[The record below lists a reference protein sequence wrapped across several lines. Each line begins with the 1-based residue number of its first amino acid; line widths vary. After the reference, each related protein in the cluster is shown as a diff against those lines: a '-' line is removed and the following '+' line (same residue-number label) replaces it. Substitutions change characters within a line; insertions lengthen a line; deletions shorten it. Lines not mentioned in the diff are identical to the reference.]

1 MPTDIP
7 LHPDVRNLYGAI
19 LRPPPGTI
27 FDSGVA
33 TSFSLD
39 FETALAVPVT
49 LALFASE
56 SRDELLT
63 SPLALLEGLER
74 TSDRLAIFCEAGRI
88 QAQSKPQSRLCALLE
103 RMILEVTAP
112 RGGAFHPKIWVL
124 RYRPLDAGEPHKLR
138 LIVLSRNLT
147 RDRSW
152 DLSLALD
159 GAVGRGRKPVNKPL
173 VEFVKRLPTLST
185 MPPSDHIAPLIAEM
199 VDDLERADW
208 VLPPGFE
215 NLSFAVNGVGR
226 RVWKPEPCSK
236 MAVISPFC
244 DENALELLADLTQRG
259 SPKLVSRSEEL
270 AAIPETTLER
280 FAEILVMDEVAE
292 SEDGEGDDAD
302 ETDAR
307 PLSGLHAK
315 AFIQESGWDTTVTV
329 GSGNATRPA
338 LINGRNVEVFATLT
352 GRRARVGSI
361 DEILGS
367 EGFGRVLRPF
377 QRGEIPPPDSEQVTA
392 EKRVEEARR
401 TLADAG
407 LNLSCAREASVEQNS
422 STDWRL
428 SIRLAQ
434 PLRLE
439 GLSAA
444 KVWPITR
451 GEDHAR
457 DILGMLQKG
466 GATDIGVLPIADIT
480 RFLGFRL
487 VDESGKAE
495 AIFTLGVVI
504 DGLPDNRHQAILRKM
519 IDSRETFLQY
529 LRLLLADLNDP
540 FSAQLAWSGANGAK
554 YWGDAFDDE
563 PILEDM
569 VRALSHGRD
578 RLKAVQRLMERLER
592 PHTGD
597 DPDIIPSDFIEL
609 WSAFQTVLGER
620 GALDD

>member
-1 MPTDIP
+1 MPADIP

-19 LRPPPGTI
+19 LRPPPGTV

-33 TSFSLD
+33 TTFSLD
-39 FETALAVPVT
+39 FETALAIPVT

-88 QAQSKPQSRLCALLE
+88 QAQSKPQPRLCALLE

-112 RGGAFHPKIWVL
+112 RGGAFHPKIWAL
-124 RYRPLDAGEPHKLR
+124 RYRSLDAGEPHKLR
-138 LIVLSRNLT
+138 LIILSRNLT

-159 GAVGRGRKPVNKPL
+159 GSVGRGRKPVNKPL
-173 VEFVKRLPTLST
+173 VELVKRLPSLST

-199 VDDLERADW
+199 ADDIERADW

-215 NLSFAVNGVGR
+215 NLSFAVNGIGR
-226 RVWKPEPCSK
+226 RVWKPDPCSR

-244 DENALELLADLTQRG
+244 DEDALELLANLTLRET
-259 SPKLVSRSEEL
+259 PKLVSRSEEL
-270 AAIPETTLER
+270 AVIAEATLER
-280 FAEILVMDEVAE
+280 FAEVLVMDEIAE

-302 ETDAR
+302 ETDTR

-338 LINGRNVEVFATLT
+338 LINGRNE
-352 GRRARVGSI
+352 
-361 DEILGS
+361 EILGS
-367 EGFGRVLRPF
+367 ESFGRVLRQF
-377 QRGEIPPPDSEQVTA
+377 QPAEIPPPDNEQVAA
-392 EKRVEEARR
+392 EKRVEEARQA
-401 TLADAG
+401 LAKAG
-407 LNLSCAREASVEQNS
+407 LHLCCTPEASDERNS
-422 STDWRL
+422 TTDWRL
-428 SIRLAQ
+428 SIRVDH
-434 PLRLE
+434 PLPLE
-439 GLSAA
+439 GLSAV

-451 GEDHAR
+451 GEAHAR
-457 DILGMLQKG
+457 DILSMLQEG
-466 GATDIGVLPIADIT
+466 SAANIGVLPIADIT

-487 VDESGKAE
+487 VDASGKAE

-529 LRLLLADLNDP
+529 LRLLLANLSDP
-540 FSAQLAWSGANGAK
+540 FSAQIASSEAK
-554 YWGDAFDDE
+554 DGRSWGSAHDDE

-592 PHTGD
+592 PPAGA
-597 DPDIIPSDFIEL
+597 DPEIVPSDFIEL

-620 GALDD
+620 GAFDE